1 MSIAEGAGTADLPA
15 RQAIS
20 FPVLSPTVAQVLL
33 VAVACAA
40 LAGGLILNGGSQH
53 AVAQAGPD
61 LTRLLRAMAAIKV
74 MMAVAA
80 TAVVLWRLQSPI
92 SIGRFALYAL
102 ATAGM
107 AAGPG
112 LIWTMAHVASGA
124 FALHA
129 GLIAS
134 MLLLWRDPEVARRLE
149 LLVARKRAALRS

>member
-1 MSIAEGAGTADLPA
+1 MSIADVTPA
-15 RQAIS
+15 AA
-20 FPVLSPTVAQVLL
+20 FPVPQAVLFTGLPPRVAQVGL

-40 LAGGLILNGGSQH
+40 LAGGLVVNGGSAH

-74 MMAVAA
+74 MLAVGA

-92 SIGRFALYAL
+92 SVGRFSLYVL

-112 LIWTMAHVASGA
+112 LIWTMAHVALGA

-129 GLIAS
+129 GLIVS
-134 MLLLWRDPEVARRLE
+134 VLLLWRDPEVARRLE

>member
-1 MSIAEGAGTADLPA
+1 MGIAEVSRTADLA
-15 RQAIS
+15 AGQAVS
-20 FPVLSPTVAQVLL
+20 FAGLTPRSAQVLL
-33 VAVACAA
+33 VAVAGAA
-40 LAGGLILNGGSQH
+40 LAAGLAFNSGSEH

-61 LTRLLRAMAAIKV
+61 LTRLLRAMAAMKA
-74 MMAVAA
+74 MMAVGAI
-80 TAVVLWRLQSPI
+80 AVVLWRLQSPVLA
-92 SIGRFALYAL
+92 GRFSLYAA

-124 FALHA
+124 FLLHA

-134 MLLLWRDPEVARRLE
+134 VLLLWRDPEVSRRLE